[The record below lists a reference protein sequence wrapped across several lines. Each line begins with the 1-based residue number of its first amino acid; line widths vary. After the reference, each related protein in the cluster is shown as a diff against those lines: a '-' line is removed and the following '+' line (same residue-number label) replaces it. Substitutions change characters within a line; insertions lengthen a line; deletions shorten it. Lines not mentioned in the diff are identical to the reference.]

1 MVDSY
6 TTPTPGENQEILTKF
21 ANHLFARC
29 GMAESS
35 VDLMVGYIRR
45 MLPLTGP
52 RPTKDALD
60 QLIGDMRRNKT
71 SYGHLTNAM
80 KAIEH
85 YMTFIGDPVRFGRP
99 RKPSPAALKV
109 LSEGKIALMLVAT
122 RNIREKAMLALLV
135 YTGLRNRELVD
146 LRVSDVDVPQ
156 QAITI
161 RAGKG
166 QRGRVCCVS
175 GECMEILA
183 DYLRERRGG
192 PEDWLFVTV
201 RKRHQLQTQDVRK
214 FCRVLARRAGL
225 NIRVW
230 PHLFRHS
237 LATALL
243 DRGANIYSIKE
254 ILGHAFISTTMDVYL
269 HPSSRNVKADYHR
282 CVPSYL

>member
-1 MVDSY
+1 
-6 TTPTPGENQEILTKF
+6 
-21 ANHLFARC
+21 
-29 GMAESS
+29 
-35 VDLMVGYIRR
+35 
-45 MLPLTGP
+45 
-52 RPTKDALD
+52 
-60 QLIGDMRRNKT
+60 
-71 SYGHLTNAM
+71 
-80 KAIEH
+80 
-85 YMTFIGDPVRFGRP
+85 
-99 RKPSPAALKV
+99 
-109 LSEGKIALMLVAT
+109 
-122 RNIREKAMLALLV
+122 
-135 YTGLRNRELVD
+135 
-146 LRVSDVDVPQ
+146 
-156 QAITI
+156 
-161 RAGKG
+161 
-166 QRGRVCCVS
+166 
-175 GECMEILA
+175 MEILA